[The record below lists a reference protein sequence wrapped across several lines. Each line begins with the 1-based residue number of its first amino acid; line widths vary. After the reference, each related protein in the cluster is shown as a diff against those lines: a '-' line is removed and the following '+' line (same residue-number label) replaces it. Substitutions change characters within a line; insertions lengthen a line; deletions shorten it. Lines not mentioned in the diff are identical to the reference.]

1 MTDTDRN
8 PANASTSAV
17 RARNDRFRE
26 TFNGGRVVATAGIM
40 ALDDAARQRIFIAVQ
55 AFDAFDEGNDP
66 VLAEPS
72 HTWTR
77 EHDFGSIEAEG
88 ERVFFKIDYLAPGGS
103 MHSEDPA
110 DPAKTERVMTI
121 MLASEY

>member
-1 MTDTDRN
+1 MTNTDRN
-8 PANASTSAV
+8 PAD
-17 RARNDRFRE
+17 ARTLAIRTLNDRFRQ

-88 ERVFFKIDYLAPGGS
+88 ERVFFKIDYLALGGS
-103 MHSEDPA
+103 LHSEDPA
-110 DPAKTERVMTI
+110 DAAKTDRVMTI
-121 MLASEY
+121 MLASDY